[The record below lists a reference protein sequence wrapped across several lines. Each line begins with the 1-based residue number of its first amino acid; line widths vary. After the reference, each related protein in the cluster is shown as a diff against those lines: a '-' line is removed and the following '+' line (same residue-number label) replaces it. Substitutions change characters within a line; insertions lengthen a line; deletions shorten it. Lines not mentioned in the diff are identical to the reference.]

1 MLKSKVVG
9 IFTEKDFQH
18 FKFLFIKKKK
28 MKTLFHEVSSSFECL
43 MNKIKR
49 TVNL

>member
-28 MKTLFHEVSSSFECL
+28 NENFIS
-43 MNKIKR
+43 
-49 TVNL
+49 